1 MPKHNPSLR
10 TKLSLTFSL
19 YLNNQELLMT
29 VLTLKQANLIIN
41 TAVHVARELNLAP
54 LTVVVLD
61 VAGHV
66 KALQREDGASMIRQ
80 QIATAKAWGAVNMG
94 VSSRSLAAV
103 ALQRPD
109 FMNALIDVA
118 DGKIMPVPGGVL
130 IRDAD
135 NNLIGAV
142 GISGDV
148 SDQDERCAIAGIE
161 AVGFFAGV

>member
-1 MPKHNPSLR
+1 MK
-10 TKLSLTFSL
+10 
-19 YLNNQELLMT
+19 
-29 VLTLKQANLIIN
+29 LTLDKANQIIQAA
-41 TAVHVARELNLAP
+41 TRKARQLKLAP

-61 VAGHV
+61 KAGHL
-66 KALQREDGASMIRQ
+66 KAMQREDGATMIRQ

-94 VSSRSLAAV
+94 ISSRSLEAV
-103 ALQRPD
+103 AEQRPE
-109 FMNALIDVA
+109 FMNALVGMA

-130 IRDAD
+130 IRDEG

-161 AVGFFAGV
+161 AAGFIAGV

>member
-1 MPKHNPSLR
+1 MMS
-10 TKLSLTFSL
+10 
-19 YLNNQELLMT
+19 E
-29 VLTLKQANLIIN
+29 LTLKQANLIIN
-41 TAVHVARELNLAP
+41 TAIHVARELNLAP

-61 VAGHV
+61 SAGHV

-103 ALQRPD
+103 ADQRPD
-109 FMNALIDVA
+109 FINALIDVA
-118 DGKIMPVPGGVL
+118 GGKIMPVPGGVL
-130 IRDAD
+130 IRDMD
-135 NNLIGAV
+135 NRLLGAV

>member
-1 MPKHNPSLR
+1 MR
-10 TKLSLTFSL
+10 
-19 YLNNQELLMT
+19 ELPMK
-29 VLTLKQANLIIN
+29 LTLDKANQIIQAA
-41 TAVHVARELNLAP
+41 TRKARQLKLAP

-61 VAGHV
+61 KAGHL
-66 KALQREDGASMIRQ
+66 KAMQREDGATMIRQ

-94 VSSRSLAAV
+94 ISSRSLEAV
-103 ALQRPD
+103 AEQRPE
-109 FMNALIDVA
+109 FMNALVGMA

-130 IRDAD
+130 IRDEG

-161 AVGFFAGV
+161 AAGFIAGV

>member
-1 MPKHNPSLR
+1 MLKHNLYLP
-10 TKLSLTFSL
+10 TKLSLILFL
-19 YLNNQELLMT
+19 YLNKRELLMT

-41 TAVHVARELNLAP
+41 TATHIARELNLAP

-61 VAGHV
+61 TAGHV
-66 KALQREDGASMIRQ
+66 KAMQREDGASMIRQ

-94 VSSRSLAAV
+94 VSSRSLAGV
-103 ALQRPD
+103 AAQRPD

-118 DGKIMPVPGGVL
+118 GGKIMPVPGGVL

-135 NNLIGAV
+135 NNLLGAV

-161 AVGFFAGV
+161 AVGFFAVV

>member
-1 MPKHNPSLR
+1 
-10 TKLSLTFSL
+10 
-19 YLNNQELLMT
+19 MT
-29 VLTLKQANLIIN
+29 LLTLEKANKIIE
-41 TAVHVARELNLAP
+41 TAIRKARELNLSP

-61 VAGHV
+61 EAGHL

-94 VSSRSLAAV
+94 VSSRSLAGV

-109 FMNALIDVA
+109 FMNALINIA
-118 DGKIMPVPGGVL
+118 DGKIMPAPGGVL

-142 GISGDV
+142 GISGD
-148 SDQDERCAIAGIE
+148 SSEQDERCAIAGIE
-161 AVGFFAGV
+161 GVGFFASI

>member
-1 MPKHNPSLR
+1 MLKHNLYLP
-10 TKLSLTFSL
+10 TKLSLNLFL
-19 YLNNQELLMT
+19 YLNKRELLMT

-41 TAVHVARELNLAP
+41 TATHIARELNLAP

-61 VAGHV
+61 TAGHV
-66 KALQREDGASMIRQ
+66 KAMQREDGASMIRQ
-80 QIATAKAWGAVNMG
+80 HIATAKAWGAVNMG
-94 VSSRSLAAV
+94 VSSRSLAGV
-103 ALQRPD
+103 AAQRPD

-118 DGKIMPVPGGVL
+118 GGKIMPVPGGVL

-135 NNLIGAV
+135 NNLLGAV

-161 AVGFFAGV
+161 AVGFFAVV